1 MKGGRG
7 DHGPEAGATS
17 VAGDAKGSR
26 SSWTVLE
33 GGQDE
38 AQGSTS
44 SCF

>member
-1 MKGGRG
+1 MKRGRG
-7 DHGPEAGATS
+7 DHGPEAEDTS

-26 SSWTVLE
+26 SSWTVVE

>member
-1 MKGGRG
+1 MKRGRG

-17 VAGDAKGSR
+17 VPWDLKGSR
-26 SSWTVLE
+26 SSCTVVKR
-33 GGQDE
+33 GQDE